1 MGQQYKTATK
11 TMRKIM
17 ALFSMLMT
25 AVCSF
30 AQVGWSST
38 VHHADELKGTEEY
51 TSYVYTDSKGDY
63 IVIWSNTDEDFRI
76 ASNGHIFNY
85 NSGGTKW
92 FSSTVGL
99 YDENGKLIE
108 KVGIDFDAHDDNPR
122 IADNSTA
129 FRRQKKAANKIITF
143 IRNEKGYIR
152 IIASL
157 YGTTNDYDIEVP
169 CFKSESKK
177 KEKDGDDLS
186 VIFRKGLD
194 QLQQIKVFGV
204 KDSASMAAY
213 ISNIKQWGKAN
224 SHKYGIT
231 VDDTAS
237 SDSVVLMHVEKR
249 IYPNLVSAK
258 NLDIPIY
265 LLYDIEVAI
274 DTLPFNGNI
283 HVNDIRIQ
291 WEYEHNYAQTHAAQL
306 LNLPSQQLKELPEEV
321 RALTNS
327 LLASGIGAKENSAF
341 LLNEAWLKIVQE
353 AEDNQLPQAKIYLEL
368 FIATTLNTTWIVTEF
383 PHLAK

>member
-1 MGQQYKTATK
+1 MKK
-11 TMRKIM
+11 VIVLIIM
-17 ALFSMLMT
+17 LAT

-30 AQVGWSST
+30 AQVGWRT
-38 VHHADELKGTEEY
+38 EVHHADELKGTEEY
-51 TSYVYTDSKGDY
+51 TAYIYTDSKGDY
-63 IVIWSNTDEDFRI
+63 IVLWSNTDEDFRI
-76 ASNGHIFNY
+76 VSNRHIFNY

-108 KVGIDFDAHDDNPR
+108 KVGIDFDAHNDDPR
-122 IADNSTA
+122 IAENSTT
-129 FRRQKKAANKIITF
+129 FRRDKKAAKKIITF
-143 IRNEKGYIR
+143 IRNEKGYVR
-152 IIASL
+152 IIAPL
-157 YGTTNDYDIEVP
+157 YRSNNDYDIEIP
-169 CFKSESKK
+169 CFKSEPKK

-194 QLQQIKVFGV
+194 QLQQIKVIGIR
-204 KDSASMAAY
+204 DSASMSSY
-213 ISNIKQWGKAN
+213 LTYIKQWGNDN
-224 SHKYGIT
+224 SLKYGIT

-274 DTLPFNGNI
+274 DSLPFNGNI

-306 LNLPSQQLKELPEEV
+306 LNLPSQQLKDLPEEV

-327 LLASGIGAKENSAF
+327 ILASGIGAKEKSAF
-341 LLNEAWLKIVQE
+341 RLNEAWLKIVQE

-368 FIATTLNTTWIVTEF
+368 FIATTLNTTWIVTDF
-383 PHLAK
+383 PHFTK

>member
-1 MGQQYKTATK
+1 
-11 TMRKIM
+11 MRKII
-17 ALFSMLMT
+17 ALITMLVT

-30 AQVGWSST
+30 AQVGWRT
-38 VHHADELKGTEEY
+38 EVHHADELKGTEEY
-51 TSYVYTDSKGDY
+51 TAYIYTDSKGDY

-76 ASNGHIFNY
+76 VSNGHIFNY
-85 NSGGTKW
+85 NSGATKW

-99 YDENGKLIE
+99 YDENGKLLE

-122 IADNSTA
+122 IAENSTA
-129 FRRQKKAANKIITF
+129 FRRQKKSANKIIKF
-143 IRNEKGYIR
+143 IRNEKGYVR
-152 IIASL
+152 IIAPL
-157 YGTTNDYDIEVP
+157 YRSNNDYDIEIP
-169 CFKSESKK
+169 CFNAKPKK

-194 QLQQIKVFGV
+194 QLQQIKVIGIR
-204 KDSASMAAY
+204 DSASMSSY
-213 ISNIKQWGKAN
+213 LTYIKQWGKDN
-224 SHKYGIT
+224 SLKYGIT

-237 SDSVVLMHVEKR
+237 SNSVVLMHVEKR
-249 IYPNLVSAK
+249 IYPNLVSTK
-258 NLDIPIY
+258 KLDIPIY

-274 DTLPFNGNI
+274 DSLPFNGNI

-306 LNLPSQQLKELPEEV
+306 LNLPSQQLKDLPEEV

-327 LLASGIGAKENSAF
+327 ILASGIGAKEKSAF
-341 LLNEAWLKIVQE
+341 RLNEAWLKIVQE

-368 FIATTLNTTWIVTEF
+368 FIATTLNTTWIVTDF
-383 PHLAK
+383 PHFTK